1 MRTAPVPAGTRS
13 AARAGDVVIA
23 ARTGGALL
31 RGPLGQTSAVAGL
44 LAVAV
49 FVATAATL
57 AFTATVQH
65 AIPAHTTLTSPAPTE
80 GATP

>member
-1 MRTAPVPAGTRS
+1 M
-13 AARAGDVVIA
+13 IA
-23 ARTGGALL
+23 ARTGDALL
-31 RGPLGQTSAVAGL
+31 RGPLGQIGAVAGL

-49 FVATAATL
+49 LVATAATL
-57 AFTATVQH
+57 AFTAQVQQ

>member
-1 MRTAPVPAGTRS
+1 M
-13 AARAGDVVIA
+13 IA

-31 RGPLGQTSAVAGL
+31 RGPLGQVGAVAGL

-49 FVATAATL
+49 LVAAAATL

-65 AIPAHTTLTSPAPTE
+65 AIPSHTTSTSPASTE